1 MDIPQSGYLLLDGAT
16 ATNLYAKGMPKGIC
30 IEEYLLNHPELIQE
44 LQKEFVEAGSDI
56 LYAPTF
62 SANRAKLQTFGYEE
76 NVTEWNKKLVALTKE
91 VANGRKVAGDLS
103 PTGLF
108 IEPYGDTTFAELVD
122 IYKEQA
128 FALNEAEVDLFV
140 IETMLSLSEARA
152 AVLAC
157 REFNKP
163 IFVTVTINEKGR
175 LLSGATPLTCL
186 IPLQELGISG
196 FGINCSCGP
205 NSLVECMEELS
216 QFSKIP
222 LIAKPNAGQPNPLL
236 ENVYDLS
243 PVMMKDELEKL
254 IEVGASIIGGCCGT
268 TPEHI
273 QEMRQLLDGYPKPD
287 KPVPPELPN
296 DMILCNETQLFALDN
311 ERIEFTGPILCEY
324 DMADQFLTAEEDS
337 LDVLLIELNTIDD
350 TKQFIA
356 NSHLANLPV
365 CFHARNEKALEAALF
380 SYQGRCIVDNQ
391 SPIEQSFLEQVSKKY
406 GAILY

>member
-44 LQKEFVEAGSDI
+44 LQTEFVAAGSDI
-56 LYAPTF
+56 IYAPTF
-62 SANRAKLQTFGYEE
+62 SANRAKLQTFGFE
-76 NVTEWNKKLVALTKE
+76 NHVTEWNKKLVALTKE
-91 VANGRKVAGDLS
+91 VANGKKVAGDLS

-128 FALNEAEVDLFV
+128 SALNEAGVDLFV
-140 IETMLSLSEARA
+140 IETMLSLSESRA
-152 AVLAC
+152 AVIAC

-186 IPLQELGISG
+186 ITLQELGISA

-205 NSLVECMEELS
+205 ESLVECIEELS

-243 PVMMKDELEKL
+243 PVMMKNNIARLLEA
-254 IEVGASIIGGCCGT
+254 GASIIGGCCGT

-273 QEMRQLLDGYPKPD
+273 HEMRELLDTYPPHEKI
-287 KPVPPELPN
+287 VPPELPN

-311 ERIEFTGPILCEY
+311 ERIEFTEPIFCEY

-337 LDVLLIELNTIDD
+337 FDVLLIHLNTVDD
-350 TKQFIA
+350 ANQFII

-365 CFHARNEKALEAALF
+365 CFHSTNEKALVTALF

-391 SPIEQSFLEQVSKKY
+391 SPIEMTYLEQLSKKY